1 MITRDGSHSG
11 DTGQRIGDGGG
22 GGGGKRSAWSDKS
35 LLRIRRLMPST
46 PFMMLW
52 TSETYVMGP

>member
-1 MITRDGSHSG
+1 
-11 DTGQRIGDGGG
+11 
-22 GGGGKRSAWSDKS
+22 
-35 LLRIRRLMPST
+35 LRIRRLMPST